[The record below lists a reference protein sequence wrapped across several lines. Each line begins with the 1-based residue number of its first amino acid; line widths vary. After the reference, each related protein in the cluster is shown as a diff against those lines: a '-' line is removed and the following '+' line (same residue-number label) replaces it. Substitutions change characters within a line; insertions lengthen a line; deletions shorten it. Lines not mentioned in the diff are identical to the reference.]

1 MVYHL
6 CHTLKVSWI
15 PLVNCSK
22 SEYSY
27 VSYILSLSLGLLSQA
42 RDPLE
47 ALACSMATAPNR
59 LVGDM
64 QMLAAGEEINN
75 HH

>member
-1 MVYHL
+1 
-6 CHTLKVSWI
+6 
-15 PLVNCSK
+15 
-22 SEYSY
+22 

-64 QMLAAGEEINN
+64 QMLAAGEEKKQPPLKGL
-75 HH
+75 